1 MQSLLDIILRFRR
14 QGQNEIKDAVN
25 DLKGLDNAAGMLSQG
40 LAGLAAGAGIA
51 GIVQVVR
58 ELDELGRRGAV
69 FEQLGSVL
77 DAFTAKMG
85 TSSQAMIGAAQRA
98 AQGTISQ
105 YELILNANR
114 ALQFEVAKTPEAF
127 AKLVELS
134 TALGRAQGVSD
145 TQALEFLTTGLARES
160 RLILDNLGLII
171 DTDKATAAYAAT
183 IGKTADQLS
192 SAERKTALLNA
203 AFEQGQS
210 AIEANRNAAESAATQ
225 YERLDANTQNLKDIL
240 GQLIAQNSAGF
251 IKSLADALGEAND
264 VLSGEG
270 DLPNWLV
277 GLGAGIQGLADSM
290 GGATPATAL
299 LKAVLDALGLSIQ
312 ALDQSTRE
320 GRSAFDEATDAFMA
334 MEGMASNAGKA
345 LQMAASDMDAA
356 GQSAALAAIDVG
368 ALGDSLANLA
378 RSNASAIINA
388 ARGVSQIVGGAQA
401 KDLAAQQLRY
411 LQEQSRE
418 LEKQGVTGLDLIFQ
432 MEEIKSNSLGVFE
445 NIQEADR
452 AAQRAATGGVAAM
465 NKAAQEAE
473 RAFESLKG
481 KVAGVLSGAL
491 DPGVGVNP
499 DEILESLGLR
509 GDAINEDARR
519 LADVAVNG
527 FKSPWLD
534 YFRSDFPALFQEFF
548 AGAADDNGVKAQAA
562 QLLKNF
568 QDGLNPELI
577 DRDSAKERVRRML
590 IGEQRMEDL
599 ATEIA
604 QELAGEFGGVG
615 AGRIQDLAMGA
626 LGGGASGLL
635 GAPDRQQVAEQYGG
649 VGATAAEAFSS
660 GVRGAVVDGNLGSQV
675 TAALDEQLRAE
686 SNLARLTEGGRL
698 SGSAWGGGFL
708 EVVGDNVPARLIEIL
723 AQLVTPAVDALLIQR
738 QTLQGAR

>member
-14 QGQNEIKDAVN
+14 QGQGEIKEAIT
-25 DLKGLDNAAGMLSQG
+25 DLRGLDSAAGALSQG
-40 LAGLAAGAGIA
+40 LAGLAAGAGVA
-51 GIVQVVR
+51 GIVQLTR

-69 FEQLGSVL
+69 FEQIGSVL
-77 DAFTAKMG
+77 NDFAASVG
-85 TSSQAMIGAAQRA
+85 SSSEAMITAAKRA
-98 AQGTISQ
+98 AQGTISE

-114 ALQFEVAKTPEAF
+114 AIQFEVAKTPEAF
-127 AKLVELS
+127 AKLIELS
-134 TALGRAQGVSD
+134 TALGRSQGIAD

-171 DTDKATAAYAAT
+171 DVDKATAVYAET
-183 IGKTADQLS
+183 IGKTADQLTQ
-192 SAERKTALLNA
+192 AERKQALLNA
-203 AFEQGQS
+203 AFEQGAT
-210 AIEANRNAAESAATQ
+210 AIEANRQAADSAATQ
-225 YERLDANTQNLKDIL
+225 YERLDANTQNLKDTL

-251 IKSLADALGEAND
+251 IRGLADALEEANN
-264 VLSGEG
+264 VLEGEG
-270 DLPNWLV
+270 DLPGWWVVL
-277 GLGAGIQGLADSM
+277 GGAIQGAGESMSGTTLTATVMSQALQIVGIAMQGLDE
-290 GGATPATAL
+290 
-299 LKAVLDALGLSIQ
+299 
-312 ALDQSTRE
+312 STRQ

-334 MEGMASNAGKA
+334 MEGASANAGVA
-345 LQMAASDMDAA
+345 LQMASNDMSAV
-356 GQSAALAAIDVG
+356 GQSAVLAAIDVG
-368 ALGDSLANLA
+368 ALADSLASLA
-378 RSNASAIINA
+378 QSNAGAIINA
-388 ARGVSQIVGGAQA
+388 ARGVAGIVGGERA

-432 MEEIKSNSLGVFE
+432 MEEIKRNSLGVFE

-452 AAQRAATGGVAAM
+452 AAQRAASSGVSAM
-465 NKAAQEAE
+465 NKAAQEAQ
-473 RAFESLKG
+473 RQFEELKG
-481 KVAGVLSGAL
+481 TVAGVLSGAL

-499 DEILESLGLR
+499 DDILEGLGFR
-509 GDAINEDARR
+509 SDALNEDARR
-519 LADVAVNG
+519 LADIAVNG

-548 AGAADDNGVKAQAA
+548 AGAADDNGIKAQAA

-577 DRDSAKERVRRML
+577 DRDTAKERVRRML
-590 IGEQRMEDL
+590 IGEQRMEEL

-635 GAPDRQQVAEQYGG
+635 GAPDRQQVAEQYSG
-649 VGATAAEAFSS
+649 VGSTAAEAFSA

-686 SNLARLTEGGRL
+686 ANLARLTEGGRL

-708 EVVGDNVPARLIEIL
+708 ERVGDSVPARLIEIL